1 MGFGVGIFLI
11 LVGAILAFAVRDS
24 WSVMDLTMAG
34 YICIGVGVLALIL
47 AFITLATRRRRTDL
61 ERP

>member
-11 LVGAILAFAVRDS
+11 LIGAILAFAVRDS

-34 YICIGVGVLALIL
+34 YISIGVGVLALIL
-47 AFITLATRRRRTDL
+47 AFITLMSRRSRRRLD
-61 ERP
+61 RP